1 MFEVGELPLA
11 EPTLESLSRVLEEEY
26 EFAA

>member
-1 MFEVGELPLA
+1 MFESDELPLA
-11 EPTLESLSRVLEEEY
+11 EPTLKSLSRVLKEEY